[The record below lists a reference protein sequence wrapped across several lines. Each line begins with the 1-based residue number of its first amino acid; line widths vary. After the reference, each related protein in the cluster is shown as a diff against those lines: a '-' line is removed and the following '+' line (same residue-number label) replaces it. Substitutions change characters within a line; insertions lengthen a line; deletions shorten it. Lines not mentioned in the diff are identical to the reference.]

1 MFCPACGAKNDLERG
16 KCFVCGKV
24 LPGLQSP
31 ATPQPERERRPQ
43 RPRPQQNIAAV
54 GDRMLALLF
63 DRVLLASLALI
74 AAAYLANVW
83 SGGAPLSPITLLVLG
98 ALAYLG
104 AAFAYHTL
112 AEAFART
119 TLGKA
124 ILGLSVQ
131 NEGEH
136 GPLAASAIRNAL
148 RLADGLGL
156 YAVGFSVALF
166 APRHRRIGDLAGGT
180 VVLSNPVP
188 PAARAALLLTLV
200 ALVGISLWLASALC
214 PECAASMREG
224 FASGATEMA
233 RR

>member
-16 KCFVCGKV
+16 KCFVCAKI
-24 LPGLQSP
+24 LPGSQP
-31 ATPQPERERRPQ
+31 FTTQPERERRPQ
-43 RPRPQQNIAAV
+43 RPRTQENIAAV

-74 AAAYLANVW
+74 VAAYLASVW
-83 SGGAPLSPITLLVLG
+83 SGGPPLSPVTLLILG
-98 ALAYLG
+98 IVAFFVAT
-104 AAFAYHTL
+104 FAYHTL

-124 ILGLSVQ
+124 ILGLSVR
-131 NEGEH
+131 NEGER
-136 GPLAASAIRNAL
+136 GALAASAIRNAL

-188 PAARAALLLTLV
+188 AAARAALLLTLV
-200 ALVGISLWLASALC
+200 ALVGIALWLASELC
-214 PECAASMREG
+214 PECTAAMR
-224 FASGATEMA
+224 FPSLDQTAS
-233 RR
+233 

>member
-24 LPGLQSP
+24 LPGSLPVAAPP
-31 ATPQPERERRPQ
+31 AERERRPQ
-43 RPRPQQNIAAV
+43 RPRPQENIAAV

-63 DRVLLASLALI
+63 DRLLLASLALI
-74 AAAYLANVW
+74 ACAYLANVW
-83 SGGAPLSPITLLVLG
+83 SGGAPLSPLTLLVLG
-98 ALAYLG
+98 VLAFLV

-136 GPLAASAIRNAL
+136 GALAASAIRNSL
-148 RLADGLGL
+148 RLADGLGF

-166 APRHRRIGDLAGGT
+166 ARRHRRIGDLAGGT

-200 ALVGISLWLASALC
+200 ALIGISIWLASELC
-214 PECAASMREG
+214 PECAASMRAG